1 MASNLLRGLVLGF
14 AIAASPG
21 PIFFLCLRRTLTRGW
36 ISGIVCGL
44 GVATGD
50 GLYAALAAFGVAA
63 ATSALVAQRRG
74 LALVGGAVLLALG
87 LRIVLSRPAGS
98 EPPIALG
105 AGSTS
110 DYLSTLGLTLTN
122 PATILAFAAVFAG
135 LGLGRPGGLG
145 AVLLVAGVLLGSAL
159 WWVVLAS
166 LVASLRRRITPAVV
180 RGIGLLSGLAIVG
193 FGVLAIVSALG
204 GYRQV

>member
-63 ATSALVAQRRG
+63 VTSALVAQRRW

-87 LRIVLSRPAGS
+87 LRIVLRRPAGS
-98 EPPIALG
+98 EPAIAPG

-122 PATILAFAAVFAG
+122 PATILAFAAVFTV
-135 LGLGRPGGLG
+135 LGVGTTGGRL
-145 AVLLVAGVLLGSAL
+145 AATLLVLGVVLGSGA
-159 WWVVLAS
+159 WWVVLATV
-166 LVASLRRRITPAVV
+166 VALLRARVTPTVV
-180 RGIGLLSGLAIVG
+180 RGISLLSGLAIGG
-193 FGVLAIVSALG
+193 FGVLAIVSAIG
-204 GYRQV
+204 RV

>member
-21 PIFFLCLRRTLTRGW
+21 PIFFLCLRRILTRGW
-36 ISGIVCGL
+36 SSGVAAGL

-50 GLYAALAAFGVAA
+50 GIYAALAAFGVAA
-63 ATSALVAQRRG
+63 ITSALVAQRRWLALLGGGALLVLGLRSLLSSPAKAEPESVSVNGG
-74 LALVGGAVLLALG
+74 LALG
-87 LRIVLSRPAGS
+87 
-98 EPPIALG
+98 
-105 AGSTS
+105 
-110 DYLSTLGLTLTN
+110 YLSTLGLTLTN

-135 LGLGRPGGLG
+135 LGLGRTGGLG

-159 WWVVLAS
+159 WWAVLAS

-180 RGIGLLSGLAIVG
+180 RGIGLLSGLAILA
-193 FGVLAIVSALG
+193 FGVLAIASAVS
-204 GYRQV
+204 GYR